1 MIATDTRIFSNRFVI
16 NRALVAY
23 LNMESNLIYREE
35 SYRVIGKCMEVHN
48 ELGHGFLE
56 IVYKDALELVF
67 RQDGIPYEREKP
79 YEVLFRGVL
88 LPHKFYADFVVEGKI
103 ILEVK
108 CVSALTDEHIAQTI
122 NYLKVSG
129 NKLGLLVNFGRGK
142 MEYKRLVY

>member
-1 MIATDTRIFSNRFVI
+1 MDT
-16 NRALVAY
+16 
-23 LNMESNLIYREE
+23 NMDKGIIYKEE
-35 SYRVIGKCMEVHN
+35 SYKIIGKCMEVHN

-67 RQDGIPYEREKP
+67 GQDSILFEREKP
-79 YEVLFRGVL
+79 YEVYFKNIL
-88 LPHKFYADFVVEGKI
+88 LPHKFYADFVVLGKI

-108 CVSALTDEHIAQTI
+108 CATAISDEHIAQTI

-142 MEYKRLVY
+142 LEYKRLVY